1 MKRILLFLFLLSPV
15 TLMAQT
21 GADTAGTVIDLTT
34 FTGIM
39 AVVTAIATQVAK
51 VVPAIGDNK
60 WLKVLA
66 SLGIGVVLCL
76 LSWVLQVS
84 PVLDGLVWWQ
94 VMVYG
99 LAVGLSASGFYD
111 LVKVIW
117 NLFGNKKN

>member
-15 TLMAQT
+15 ALMAQT

-76 LSWVLQVS
+76 LSWLLRVS

-117 NLFGNKKN
+117 NLFGNKED